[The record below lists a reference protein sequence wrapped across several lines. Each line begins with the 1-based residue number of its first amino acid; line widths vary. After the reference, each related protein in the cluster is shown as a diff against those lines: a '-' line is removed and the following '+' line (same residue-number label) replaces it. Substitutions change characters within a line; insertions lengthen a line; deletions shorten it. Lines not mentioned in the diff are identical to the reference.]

1 MGVASSYSS
10 APGFLSIF
18 CAVLRFSDL
27 PSAPVQIL
35 WKKSLL
41 DEWIPPS
48 ISLEKPTSHEF
59 QLKFEVEF
67 TGQAVKF
74 FFLCIA
80 KRKLIYYAKLNVLCP
95 CEPCQCANNGNP
107 LKVSCQDQNMEI
119 LRKRFERKILSFNE
133 YLGFACYHKTWQ
145 NVASTINNWKAQRK
159 GKLQAF
165 RY

>member
-10 APGFLSIF
+10 APGFLIIF

-74 FFLCIA
+74 YFLCIA

-107 LKVSCQDQNMEI
+107 LKVSCQDLANRKQDIFRMRPLLFQPRREFYNLHQRKLKVQNMEI
-119 LRKRFERKILSFNE
+119 LRKRF
-133 YLGFACYHKTWQ
+133 
-145 NVASTINNWKAQRK
+145 
-159 GKLQAF
+159 
-165 RY
+165 